1 MDSYFPSPPP
11 PSLSPSPTV
20 VVVGFST
27 SSYTV
32 MEGERQ
38 VTLRVIKT
46 GNTAQSIPV
55 EYFTTGNGSALG
67 ERFPILS
74 VSRMYS
80 DHTHLQLVRFDV
92 VIEHISIV
100 TLE

>member
-1 MDSYFPSPPP
+1 MMDSCFPSLPHP
-11 PSLSPSPTV
+11 PSLSSSPTV

-46 GNTAQSIPV
+46 GSTAQSIPV
-55 EYFTTGNGSALG
+55 EYFTTGNGSAVG
-67 ERFPILS
+67 ERLPILS
-74 VSRMYS
+74 VSRMCY
-80 DHTHLQLVRFDV
+80 R
-92 VIEHISIV
+92 IYV
-100 TLE
+100 TITPSVGKA

>member
-1 MDSYFPSPPP
+1 MVNSYFPSLPP
-11 PSLSPSPTV
+11 PSLSPTV

-46 GNTAQSIPV
+46 GDTAQSIPV
-55 EYFTTGNGSALG
+55 EYFTIENGSALG

-74 VSRMYS
+74 VSRTYS
-80 DHTHLQLVRFDV
+80 GYM
-92 VIEHISIV
+92 
-100 TLE
+100 